1 MLINTILIFIIGCF
15 IGSFLNLVSDRI
27 LTGSKIVVG
36 RSKCDACGKALRPKN
51 LIPILSF
58 IIQKGRCSNC
68 KSKISWYYPLS
79 EVLSGLFFVLSSQVT
94 SFNIFEMFE
103 KFSALSLIGF
113 LFMVTIFSVYEVLLL
128 TDLKFLIIPDK
139 IVLPAI
145 GFVALF
151 NIGINVFN
159 LFEYRRVLENDD
171 FGKYLIKVGY
181 FNDQVIAIAK
191 QVGVNFLSALLI
203 GLFFFL
209 LVWAT
214 KGRGMGG
221 GDIRLSVLVGLVN
234 SFPYNLIAIFFGFF
248 TGAVVSVFLIIL
260 KRKTLKSIVPFGPFL
275 IFGSIVCI
283 LWGQQILNWYLH
295 LL

>member
-1 MLINTILIFIIGCF
+1 MEIALINLILIFVIGCF

-27 LTGSKIVVG
+27 LTESKIIVD
-36 RSKCDACGKALRPKN
+36 RSKCDTCGKPLKPKN

-68 KSKISWYYPLS
+68 KSKISWYYPFS
-79 EVLSGLFFVLSSQVT
+79 EVLAGLFFVLSAQAT

-103 KFSALSLIGF
+103 KFSVLSLTGF
-113 LFMVTIFSVYEVLLL
+113 LFLVIIFSVYEILLL
-128 TDLKFLIIPDK
+128 TDLKYLIIPDK

-151 NIGINVFN
+151 TICINAFN
-159 LFEYRRVLENDD
+159 FFEYKKMLESDD
-171 FGKYLIKVGY
+171 LGKYLIKVGY
-181 FNDQVIAIAK
+181 LNDQFVAIAK
-191 QVGVNFLSALLI
+191 QIGVNFLSALLI

-221 GDIRLSVLVGLVN
+221 GDIRLSVLLGLVN
-234 SFPYNLIAIFFGFF
+234 SFPYNLIAIFLGFF

-260 KRKTLKSIVPFGPFL
+260 KKKTL
-275 IFGSIVCI
+275 
-283 LWGQQILNWYLH
+283 
-295 LL
+295 